1 MSPRPAER
9 MKEIPPS
16 STLRVLSLAKKLE
29 REGRSILHLEVGEPD
44 FDTPEH
50 VKRAAWEALQK
61 GMTKYTPSEGLP
73 ELREAV
79 AERVGAE
86 RENVL
91 ITPGAKHAI
100 FCAMEAILDPGEE
113 VILPSPCWTYDG
125 IVLSVGGKPV
135 FLETRM
141 EEGFRVDVE
150 RLEKALTPRT
160 KLLVLNSP
168 SNPTGAVLDEENLK
182 AILDFARERD
192 LWILTDEIYDRLVYE
207 GKSTSLLSLAG
218 SVEGIVYIN
227 GFSKTYAMTGWRLGY
242 AVAPKELIAEMNKI
256 QQASTSCVPG
266 FVQMA
271 GLEALRGPQDFV
283 ERMREEFRRRRDFM
297 VKGLSS
303 LGLKCLPPKG
313 AFYLFPRLPEGWKDS
328 TSFCEHLLQEV
339 GIASVPGIGFGPFG
353 EGHVRFSFACSMEVL
368 KETLQRLGEFLQ
380 HHHISG

>member
-1 MSPRPAER
+1 MR
-9 MKEIPPS
+9 EIPPS
-16 STLRVLSLAKKLE
+16 STLRVLSLAKRLE
-29 REGRSILHLEVGEPD
+29 REGRRILHLEVGEPD

-50 VKRAAWEALQK
+50 VKRAAWEALQR

-100 FCAMEAILDPGEE
+100 FCAMEAILDPGDE

-125 IVLSVGGKPV
+125 IVLSAGGKPV

-141 EEGFRVDVE
+141 EEGFRVDPERVE
-150 RLEKALTPRT
+150 EKLTPRT
-160 KLLVLNSP
+160 RLLVLNSP
-168 SNPTGAVLDEENLK
+168 CNPTGAVLERENLR
-182 AILDFARERD
+182 ALLELARERD

-207 GKSTSLLSLAG
+207 GESPSLLSLSG
-218 SVEGIVYIN
+218 SLEGIVYIN

-242 AVAPKELIAEMNKI
+242 AVAPRELVAEMNKI

-266 FVQMA
+266 FVQVA

-283 ERMREEFRRRRDFM
+283 ERMREEFRRRRDFL
-297 VKGLSS
+297 VRGLSS
-303 LGLKCLPPKG
+303 LGLRCLPPRG
-313 AFYLFPRLPEGWKDS
+313 AFYAFPRLPEGWGDS
-328 TSFCEHLLQEV
+328 TRFCELLLEEA
-339 GIASVPGIGFGPFG
+339 GIASVPGAGFGPFG
-353 EGHVRFSFACSMEVL
+353 EGHVRFSFACSLEVL
-368 KETLQRLGEFLQ
+368 RETLEGLRGFLEA
-380 HHHISG
+380 HRGG